1 MKKILIATAIVMTA
15 IVSQAA
21 AFKWTAANVYDS
33 SGTTKF
39 TGTAAIY
46 AYTTDIAA
54 AVKVADAYVISG
66 VFKSD
71 AVGTATGYTANWSDA
86 VIDTTYNFYMVI
98 EDGDKTFDSSAVK
111 VVAGK
116 AIATGATSVAFGNM
130 ATATQN
136 AGNWAAVPEPTSGL
150 LLLLGM
156 AGLALKRKRA

>member
-1 MKKILIATAIVMTA
+1 MTA

>member
-71 AVGTATGYTANWSDA
+71 AVGTATGYTANWADA

>member
-71 AVGTATGYTANWSDA
+71 AIGTATGYTANWADA